1 MEEQQHPQEQQKQ
14 RCSMCSRELLLSF
27 FLSDFE
33 GVGFLKTC
41 LPCRRRKKAYTKPSS
56 SNSSYDFGPTS
67 LAPLPLFTDSR
78 VLRWTAEEKA
88 TVPNILCSELDIQKL
103 RRCSSCKT
111 TYDEESFRKEVEAKE
126 ERQGK
131 VGKLLSTCYRCRYYK
146 QESRQKAKEAT
157 RQQERQKREQE
168 KEREE
173 KDREPYT
180 YRVSKHGRILDP
192 PTDFPYKKNSAN
204 NPTFTYNVETIP
216 ITSVIKQPLNRPS
229 FGLLDTAGA
238 SSHAVAQAVGF
249 QEKRA
254 HISALYEGPYST
266 RVKVPPN
273 TAAQEQERR
282 REELKKRQLE
292 EEKRRRRRRKEEKD
306 RRREEKRIERLV
318 KKYGY
323 SGEESRL

>member
-1 MEEQQHPQEQQKQ
+1 MEEQQHPQQQQKQ
-14 RCSMCSRELLLSF
+14 RCSMCSQELLLSF

-56 SNSSYDFGPTS
+56 SYSSYDFGPTS
-67 LAPLPLFTDSR
+67 LAPLPLYTDSR

-88 TVPNILCSELDIQKL
+88 TVPNILCSELGIQKL

-111 TYDEESFRKEVEAKE
+111 TYDEESFQKEVEEKE
-126 ERQGK
+126 ERQ
-131 VGKLLSTCYRCRYYK
+131 GKLLSTCYRCRIYK
-146 QESRQKAKEAT
+146 RESRQKAKKKA
-157 RQQERQKREQE
+157 RQQEKQKREQE

-180 YRVSKHGRILDP
+180 YRVSKRGRILSP
-192 PTDFPYKKNSAN
+192 PTDFPYKKNSAS
-204 NPTFTYNVETIP
+204 NPTFTYNVEAIP
-216 ITSVIKQPLNRPS
+216 ITSVTKQPLNRPS
-229 FGLLDTAGA
+229 FGLLDTPGA
-238 SSHAVAQAVGF
+238 SSHAVAQAVAF

-254 HISALYEGPYST
+254 HVSALYEGPYAIP
-266 RVKVPPN
+266 VKVPPN
-273 TAAQEQERR
+273 TAARDQERR

-292 EEKRRRRRRKEEKD
+292 EKNKEREKEK
-306 RRREEKRIERLV
+306 IERLV